1 MFAPSNFSPL
11 GSGSYVM
18 SRVPATTTPSLIFSG
33 SSFGRRGGTVFNHA
47 AGALYLSTQP
57 SASAQ
62 LFFVK
67 LTSGSYYELDKPSY
81 TGEIW
86 GAWDAAGG
94 YAMVIDKQSSE

>member
-1 MFAPSNFSPL
+1 MFAPSNFTPL
-11 GSGSYVM
+11 GSGSFQLY
-18 SRVPATTTPSLIFSG
+18 RIPAVTTPTLFFSG
-33 SSFGRRGGTVFNHA
+33 SSYGRRGGTVFNHA

-67 LTSGSYYELDKPSY
+67 LTSGSYYELDKPAY

-94 YAMVIDKQSSE
+94 FAMVIDKQSTE